1 MGTQAHSGEE
11 REKDRGRTRKGWRED
26 KGQMVEEERKK
37 FYSCIHVSIEYTCAG
52 MCVCTMYVP
61 V

>member
-1 MGTQAHSGEE
+1 MGTQAHSGGE

-37 FYSCIHVSIEYTCAG
+37 FYLCIHVSIEYTCAG